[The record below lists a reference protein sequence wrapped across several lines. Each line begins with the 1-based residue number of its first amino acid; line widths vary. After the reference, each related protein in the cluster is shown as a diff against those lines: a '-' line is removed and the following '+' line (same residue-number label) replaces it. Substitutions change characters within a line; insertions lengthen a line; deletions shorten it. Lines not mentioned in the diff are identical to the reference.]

1 MSRLDILI
9 CKVQS
14 KKLYNTKRFV
24 PKKSLD
30 LNDPYVELKLVKFTQ
45 DAQNQ
50 VSCCHFYLQ
59 ARKYIY
65 FVFLKIVPRF

>member
-14 KKLYNTKRFV
+14 KKLYHTKRFV

-45 DAQNQ
+45 DAQIK
-50 VSCCHFYLQ
+50 YLVAIFISKQ
-59 ARKYIY
+59 ENIFILY
-65 FVFLKIVPRF
+65 F